1 MKKAIFFISIVT
13 SFIASCGTGSSIQ
26 YMYQAPENLD
36 DGLEVGTLEEAN
48 LDSAMLGEAVD
59 RIRAGE
65 YNIVHSMLIY
75 RNGKLVFEEY
85 FPGYMHTWG
94 HPSQQGRRV
103 DWDEDSRHTVM
114 SAGKSIT
121 SACIGIAI
129 EEGFIESVDQS
140 IFDYLPDHQ
149 YLNTDGKDA
158 ITIEH
163 LLTMTSG
170 LEWDEWNTSYISP
183 ANDAFL
189 LFTQCDD
196 QVACVLKKPLV
207 NEPGTDFTY
216 TGGGMTLLSEIIR
229 NATGMDIEAFADE
242 YLFAPLGIE
251 PVEWRRFASGVIE
264 GGGEQRMSSRDMVK
278 FGVTFLNGGVWD
290 GQRIVSEQW
299 VQNSATTYPA
309 TTRIR
314 LPGSDSGTRGYAYTW
329 WTKEYSQ
336 SDAFFATGYG
346 GQVIMVLPEL
356 NAVVVFT
363 GGNYTTSVRTFTL
376 LERYFLPAFN

>member
-1 MKKAIFFISIVT
+1 M
-13 SFIASCGTGSSIQ
+13 
-26 YMYQAPENLD
+26 
-36 DGLEVGTLEEAN
+36 
-48 LDSAMLGEAVD
+48 
-59 RIRAGE
+59 
-65 YNIVHSMLIY
+65 
-75 RNGKLVFEEY
+75 
-85 FPGYMHTWG
+85 
-94 HPSQQGRRV
+94 
-103 DWDEDSRHTVM
+103 
-114 SAGKSIT
+114 
-121 SACIGIAI
+121 
-129 EEGFIESVDQS
+129 DQS

-170 LEWDEWNTSYISP
+170 LEWDEWNTSYNSP
-183 ANDAFL
+183 ANDAFS
-189 LFTQCDD
+189 LFFQCDD

-207 NEPGTDFTY
+207 SEPGTDFTY

-229 NATGMDIEAFADE
+229 NATGMNIKEFADE
-242 YLFAPLGIE
+242 YLFAPLGID

-264 GGGEQRMSSRDMVK
+264 GGGEQKMTSREMLK

-299 VQNSATTYPA
+299 VQNSATTYPPN
-309 TTRIR
+309 TRIS
-314 LPGSDSGTRGYAYTW
+314 LASSDSGTRGYAYTW
-329 WTKEYSQ
+329 WTKAYSQ

-376 LERYFLPAFN
+376 LEKHVFPAFN